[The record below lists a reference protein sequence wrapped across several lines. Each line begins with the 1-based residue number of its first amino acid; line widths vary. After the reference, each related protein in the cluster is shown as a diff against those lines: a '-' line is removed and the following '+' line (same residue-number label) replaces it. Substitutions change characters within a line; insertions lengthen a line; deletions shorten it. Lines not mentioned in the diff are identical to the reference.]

1 VSNDP
6 NRPSSPA
13 AGVNARFR
21 GEQSPS
27 RESFLTV
34 EHSPAGG
41 RLRDADV
48 EGAVLTIDDKD
59 VIVTLEDGERLVF
72 DATELRSALKDA
84 A

>member
-1 VSNDP
+1 MSNDP
-6 NRPSSPA
+6 NRPSSAA

-21 GEQSPS
+21 GEQSPC

-48 EGAVLTIDDKD
+48 EGVVLLVDDKD
-59 VIVTLEDGERLVF
+59 VIVALEDGERLVF
-72 DATELRSALKDA
+72 DTTELRAALRDA